1 MSIEGIDL
9 DSPADLLAFLRGL
22 IPRQEVEGYR
32 LAMPKTKG
40 SEEQKRSFELPQIFD
55 AVGVNRKVKMERRAV
70 SRTLG
75 VSTRPFITSLV
86 CSTSPHR
93 YFTNSLVAP
102 AQTQAQKQR
111 APYSTSAS
119 PVQHGQSQS
128 QDILAYKNLCTPASI
143 AATHFDLSQLDP
155 KDHAQ
160 ILQDFVLFPEYLS
173 SKEHDMLV
181 EAATKKLKRALGKQV
196 RYEDGHFDGVI
207 TRYRECSASDW
218 GSGVESVPKSSTTD
232 TKDRTTPQEV
242 MQSIKQQFFPSHW
255 RWVAP
260 HILELES
267 GKGGIRPHVD
277 HLDASGEVVAGLCL
291 GSTAV
296 MELIHQDDPKKQFR
310 VLLPKGCFYFQRDS
324 VRYNFKHGIPIQ
336 TEDHNFKGTVI
347 PKEKRISIM
356 LRNAIDSS
364 IHGTAYRM

>member
-1 MSIEGIDL
+1 M
-9 DSPADLLAFLRGL
+9 R
-22 IPRQEVEGYR
+22 IPNV
-32 LAMPKTKG
+32 
-40 SEEQKRSFELPQIFD
+40 LPS
-55 AVGVNRKVKMERRAV
+55 GRAV

-86 CSTSPHR
+86 FSTSPRR
-93 YFTNSLVAP
+93 YFTNPLIAP
-102 AQTQAQKQR
+102 TQTQAQKQR
-111 APYSTSAS
+111 APYSTSAP
-119 PVQHGQSQS
+119 PVQQGQGQS
-128 QDILAYKNLCTPASI
+128 QDILAYKNLCTPPSI

-218 GSGVESVPKSSTTD
+218 GSGVESIPKSSTTD

-267 GKGGIRPHVD
+267 GKGGIKPHVD

-356 LRNAIDSS
+356 LRNTIDSS
-364 IHGTAYRM
+364 THGTAYRM

>member
-1 MSIEGIDL
+1 MSGMYLSMTMRLIR
-9 DSPADLLAFLRGL
+9 SPH
-22 IPRQEVEGYR
+22 
-32 LAMPKTKG
+32 AMPSG
-40 SEEQKRSFELPQIFD
+40 R
-55 AVGVNRKVKMERRAV
+55 VV

-75 VSTRPFITSLV
+75 TSTRPFITSLV
-86 CSTSPHR
+86 CSTSPRRH
-93 YFTNSLVAP
+93 FTNALVAP
-102 AQTQAQKQR
+102 AQTQTQKQR
-111 APYSTSAS
+111 ALYSTSSS

-128 QDILAYKNLCTPASI
+128 QDTLAYKNLCTPASI

-160 ILQDFVLFPEYLS
+160 ILQDFILVPEYLS

-181 EAATKKLKRALGKQV
+181 EAATKKLKRALGRQV

-218 GSGVESVPKSSTTD
+218 GLEEGSVPRSSTLSEFSPSASTTD
-232 TKDRTTPQEV
+232 VKDRVTPQEV

-267 GKGGIRPHVD
+267 GKGGIKPHVD

-291 GSTAV
+291 SSTAV

-324 VRYNFKHGIPIQ
+324 VRYHFKHGIPIQ
-336 TEDHNFKGTVI
+336 TEDHSFKGTVV

-356 LRNAIDSS
+356 LRNAVDSS